1 MAVAEFPESD
11 DLDGTV
17 NYAAVADTVVQAIG
31 SGPYQ
36 LIETLARHI
45 VTDVLAT
52 QPLAQSVT
60 VTVHKPQAPIEH
72 PFGDV
77 SVTLTRSR

>member
-1 MAVAEFPESD
+1 MALTAFPESD

-17 NYAAVADTVVQAIG
+17 NYAAVADTVVAAIE

-45 VTDVLAT
+45 VTDVLAS

-77 SVTLTRSR
+77 AVTLTRSR